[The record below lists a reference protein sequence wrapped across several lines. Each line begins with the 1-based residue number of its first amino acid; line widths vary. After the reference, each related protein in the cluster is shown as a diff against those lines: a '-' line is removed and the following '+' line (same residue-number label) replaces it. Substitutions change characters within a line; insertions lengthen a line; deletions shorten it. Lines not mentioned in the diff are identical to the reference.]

1 MSNPYHVDMALKSY
15 RLKLPLDQADLLDS
29 LAEKLRAKP
38 AHLIR
43 LAVEDWLIVIPNIL
57 ESDLKEQ
64 LEKYIS
70 KDEDLTDK
78 SDKLG

>member
-1 MSNPYHVDMALKSY
+1 MALKSY